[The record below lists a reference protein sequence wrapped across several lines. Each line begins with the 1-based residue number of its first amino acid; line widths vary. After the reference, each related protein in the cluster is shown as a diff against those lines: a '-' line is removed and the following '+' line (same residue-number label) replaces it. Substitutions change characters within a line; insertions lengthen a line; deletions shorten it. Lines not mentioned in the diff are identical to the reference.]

1 MNVIRCKIG
10 LIGDTRVGKTS
21 IVNQLVKNSFNG
33 SYQTTLGIDYNQ
45 YEVKIKDTNYTV
57 QFHILDFSGFSIF
70 REMINNPI
78 RDVNF
83 ILYVYDSTNLESFQ
97 SIKLWKLALSEIDL
111 KSNVVEYLVGNKNE
125 LPEKVVTDK
134 ASVDNLAK
142 KYNFKTWSVS
152 ARASNN
158 LKELFQDMAN
168 TYYDNY
174 FKFVNKIKNLKKKKK
189 TRICKKRNNLTVN
202 YLKLILFIVLKKN

>member
-1 MNVIRCKIG
+1 MNVIRCKVALVG
-10 LIGDTRVGKTS
+10 ECRVGKTS

-45 YEVKIKDTNYTV
+45 FEIKIKDTNYTV

-70 REMINNPI
+70 RDMINNAI
-78 RDVNF
+78 KDVNF

-111 KSNVVEYLVGNKNE
+111 KSNVIEYLVGNKNE

-134 ASVDNLAK
+134 VSVDSLAK
-142 KYNFKTWSVS
+142 KYNFKSWSVS
-152 ARASNN
+152 ARAVNN
-158 LKELFQDMAN
+158 LNEMFQEMAN

-174 FKFVNKIKNLKKKKK
+174 FKFVNKVKNL
-189 TRICKKRNNLTVN
+189 
-202 YLKLILFIVLKKN
+202 

>member
-21 IVNQLVKNSFNG
+21 IVNQLVKNTFNG

-45 YEVKIKDTNYTV
+45 YEVKIKDTNYIV

-125 LPEKVVTDK
+125 LPEKIVTDK
-134 ASVDNLAK
+134 GSVDNLAK

-158 LKELFQDMAN
+158 LKELFEDMAN

-174 FKFVNKIKNLKKKKK
+174 FKFVNKIKNL
-189 TRICKKRNNLTVN
+189 
-202 YLKLILFIVLKKN
+202 

>member
-1 MNVIRCKIG
+1 MNVIRCKVALVG
-10 LIGDTRVGKTS
+10 ECRVGKTS

-45 YEVKIKDTNYTV
+45 FEIKIKDTNYTV

-70 REMINNPI
+70 RDMINNAI
-78 RDVNF
+78 KDVNF

-97 SIKLWKLALSEIDL
+97 AIKLWKLALSEIDL
-111 KSNVVEYLVGNKNE
+111 KSNVIEYLVGNKNE

-134 ASVDNLAK
+134 VSVDSLAK
-142 KYNFKTWSVS
+142 KYNFKSWSVS
-152 ARASNN
+152 ARAVNN
-158 LKELFQDMAN
+158 LNEMFQEMAN

-174 FKFVNKIKNLKKKKK
+174 FKFVNKVKNL
-189 TRICKKRNNLTVN
+189 
-202 YLKLILFIVLKKN
+202 

>member
-10 LIGDTRVGKTS
+10 LIGDPRVGKTS
-21 IVNQLVKNSFNG
+21 IVNQLVKNTFNG

-45 YEVKIKDTNYTV
+45 FEVKIKDTNYTV

-78 RDVNF
+78 KDVNF

-97 SIKLWKLALSEIDL
+97 SIKLWKLALSEINL
-111 KSNVVEYLVGNKNE
+111 KSNVVEYLIGNKNE
-125 LPEKVVTDK
+125 IPEKIVTDK
-134 ASVDNLAK
+134 GSIDNLSK
-142 KYNFKTWSVS
+142 KYNFKSWSVS

-158 LKELFQDMAN
+158 LNELFEEMAN
-168 TYYDNY
+168 IYYENY
-174 FKFVNKIKNLKKKKK
+174 FKFVNRIKHL
-189 TRICKKRNNLTVN
+189 
-202 YLKLILFIVLKKN
+202 

>member
-1 MNVIRCKIG
+1 MNVIRCKVALVG
-10 LIGDTRVGKTS
+10 ECRVGKTS
-21 IVNQLVKNSFNG
+21 IINQLVKNSFNG

-78 RDVNF
+78 RDVNY

-111 KSNVVEYLVGNKNE
+111 KANVVEYLIGNKNE
-125 LPEKVVTDK
+125 LPEKIVTDK

-142 KYNFKTWSVS
+142 KYNFKSWMVS
-152 ARASNN
+152 ARAGNN
-158 LKELFQDMAN
+158 LKELFEEMAN
-168 TYYDNY
+168 SYYENY
-174 FKFVNKIKNLKKKKK
+174 FKFVNKVKNL
-189 TRICKKRNNLTVN
+189 
-202 YLKLILFIVLKKN
+202 